1 MLKRTKGYFLLT
13 MLVLT
18 GLAGRLHTDTLSGK
32 ERRFL
37 ISELKLTSS
46 DFLLSIKYLTP
57 RQLNYISKME
67 LHPVKEYIFSLVSL
81 ERKYWNLAKS
91 SITKGSQLQN
101 EVSINDNEL
110 MELLEKN
117 NNVQPVKAKLAGF
130 KNTRLAIDLFE
141 TLS

>member
-67 LHPVKEYIFSLVSL
+67 FL
-81 ERKYWNLAKS
+81 
-91 SITKGSQLQN
+91 
-101 EVSINDNEL
+101 
-110 MELLEKN
+110 
-117 NNVQPVKAKLAGF
+117 
-130 KNTRLAIDLFE
+130 
-141 TLS
+141 